1 MFTSRAAKKRSED
14 QDLKQ
19 ERDKAIAE
27 HREMTKTLDDCR
39 SCFDGAEFKKHL
51 MVSIGKSCYISL
63 PSHTSLTEDHCRIVP
78 MSHIT
83 SGTLLDE
90 NVFEEMQAFRKAL
103 CNMFESEDRDCV
115 FYEIATGLKKHPH
128 MVLECVPL
136 PKEAGELVRIFVESQ
151 IF

>member
-1 MFTSRAAKKRSED
+1 
-14 QDLKQ
+14 
-19 ERDKAIAE
+19 
-27 HREMTKTLDDCR
+27 MTKTLDDCR
-39 SCFDGAEFKKHL
+39 FCFDGAEFKKHL
-51 MVSIGKSCYISL
+51 MVSIGKSCYLSL
-63 PSHTSLTEDHCRIVP
+63 PPHTSLTEDHCRIIP

-136 PKEAGELVRIFVESQ
+136 PKEAGELVRNF
-151 IF
+151 